1 MNMEPLINAIKNHEL
16 VILEPNQV
24 RQLLGIKRL
33 DNDAISELAKE
44 LDKSNYVIIPIRYNS
59 SSNGLTNVRKV
70 VIIRKSTY
78 LRIVR
83 EKDRNAIARAVIDYV
98 MSNKHLFEVN
108 VKNHNG
114 ILKIQTSVIR
124 KLLRYLNLSNQY
136 IDTRMGSIVLT
147 IRTLLE
153 VSGYKT
159 ELKRAM
165 GRMNS
170 IIYAYEDGGDGNP
183 WVPEAGEKLLNP
195 PAKPRVGG
203 EHDRNKSNLKSNP
216 GTDKVRENKE
226 EDPNNEE
233 QQDTG
238 TGHNGVVG
246 VTSGVRTNVG
256 GEGGRYGDNEVQN
269 SEGGR
274 TRTSGETRGGHK

>member
-1 MNMEPLINAIKNHEL
+1 MNLEPLLNVVKNHEL
-16 VILEPNQV
+16 VILEP
-24 RQLLGIKRL
+24 RELRELLGIKRL
-33 DNDAISELAKE
+33 DNDAINELAKE

-59 SSNGLTNVRKV
+59 SSNGLTNVRKAI
-70 VIIRKSTY
+70 IIRKSTY
-78 LRIVR
+78 LKIIR

-98 MSNKHLFEVN
+98 MSNKHLFAVN

-136 IDTRMGSIVLT
+136 IDTHMGSIVLT

-170 IIYAYEDGGDGNP
+170 IIYAISYDGDGNP

-195 PAKPRVGG
+195 PAKPRVGEKHVG
-203 EHDRNKSNLKSNP
+203 DRSNLKSNP
-216 GTDKVRENKE
+216 GTGKVREDKE
-226 EDPNNEE
+226 EGTKHEELKDTDTRPNGAV
-233 QQDTG
+233 G
-238 TGHNGVVG
+238 TA
-246 VTSGVRTNVG
+246 SGVHTNVG

-269 SEGGR
+269 SEGGWA
-274 TRTSGETRGGHK
+274 RTSGETRGGD